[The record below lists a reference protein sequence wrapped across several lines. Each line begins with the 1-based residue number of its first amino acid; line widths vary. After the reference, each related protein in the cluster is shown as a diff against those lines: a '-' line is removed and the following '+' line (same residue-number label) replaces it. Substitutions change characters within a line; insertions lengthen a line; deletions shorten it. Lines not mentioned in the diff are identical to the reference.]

1 MPSGGDSPCQ
11 PTNRTQGLQ
20 RAAEMVMRLAPDVA
34 CFQEIPAAHEKNV
47 PFGVV
52 FEKNY
57 HPKRGG
63 PQVMENLFLIF
74 FSYIIIYV

>member
-1 MPSGGDSPCQ
+1 
-11 PTNRTQGLQ
+11 
-20 RAAEMVMRLAPDVA
+20 MRLAPDVA

>member
-34 CFQEIPAAHEKNV
+34 CFQETPAAHEKNV

-52 FEKNY
+52 FEKNIT
-57 HPKRGG
+57 PKGA
-63 PQVMENLFLIF
+63 VLEVILFVSHHSHI
-74 FSYIIIYV
+74 